1 MAVLRSRSALLRAEM
16 WVVLWRAS
24 RVISPEELAP
34 VFPFFPSLSL
44 SLSGS
49 LDSSGRRFWVG
60 ESLFFGPPGG
70 LFWDRFP
77 KTPQRRVRTGEASGK
92 V

>member
-1 MAVLRSRSALLRAEM
+1 VAVLRSRSALLRAEM

-44 SLSGS
+44 WVFGFVREAFLG
-49 LDSSGRRFWVG
+49 GRIAF
-60 ESLFFGPPGG
+60 FFGPPGG

-77 KTPQRRVRTGEASGK
+77 NTPQRRVRTGEASGK

>member
-44 SLSGS
+44 SLWVFGFVREAFLGGRIAFFWSAWGS
-49 LDSSGRRFWVG
+49 ILGSVSQNSAEARENR
-60 ESLFFGPPGG
+60 GG
-70 LFWDRFP
+70 
-77 KTPQRRVRTGEASGK
+77 VR
-92 V
+92 

>member
-1 MAVLRSRSALLRAEM
+1 VAVLRSRSALLRAEM

-44 SLSGS
+44 GLWI
-49 LDSSGRRFWVG
+49 R
-60 ESLFFGPPGG
+60 PGG
-70 LFWDRFP
+70 VFGWANRFFFWSAWGSILGSVSQHSAEAREN
-77 KTPQRRVRTGEASGK
+77 RGGVR
-92 V
+92 